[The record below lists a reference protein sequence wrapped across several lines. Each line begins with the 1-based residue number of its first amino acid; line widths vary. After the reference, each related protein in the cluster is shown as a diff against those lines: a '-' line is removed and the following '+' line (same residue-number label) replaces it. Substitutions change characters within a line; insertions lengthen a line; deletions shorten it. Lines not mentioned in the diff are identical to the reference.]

1 MCAAYIFGAYG
12 TRRQKYVRICVRERE
27 KAENGMNK
35 WTTEC
40 DSCWLHQPIL
50 SSFAFATIC
59 ILFRCDCLRC
69 DIRVKRRR
77 QETANKQQP
86 KPQGGSFWCA
96 VCVRRFFFFCCFP
109 LFQIFWYEF
118 ESVVL
123 LCHILM
129 CFHKFSS
136 FQNTEVTSFIRLH
149 RETSQRLP
157 FNH

>member
-1 MCAAYIFGAYG
+1 MERIQMCAAYIFGAYG

-86 KPQGGSFWCA
+86 KPQGGSFECI
-96 VCVRRFFFFCCFP
+96 CFIFLSFFGFASFLFLSP
-109 LFQIFWYEF
+109 LLQIIWIFWYECKF
-118 ESVVL
+118 QIEL
-123 LCHILM
+123 NHIHLQA
-129 CFHKFSS
+129 FFSGTNRDI
-136 FQNTEVTSFIRLH
+136 FYWC
-149 RETSQRLP
+149 
-157 FNH
+157 